1 MKKYLELMR
10 VKHWIKNLLVFLP
23 VVCGKIFNINSLFE
37 VLISFL
43 AFSFMTSFIYIV
55 NDIRDIDKD
64 RKHPRKKKRPLP
76 SGKIKISTAIFIAV
90 LMLVVSILLN
100 TLLTNSIFNLS
111 LVFLLIYMLTN
122 ILYSFGLKDVVII
135 DVFILSLGFLL
146 RVYYGASIVDIEVS
160 NWLFLTILT
169 ASLFLGLGKR
179 KKEYFNN
186 KDSRKV
192 LNFYDGNFL
201 DKFQYIFLALTFVF
215 YSLWAMEQSIEYMFL
230 TIPILMIIF
239 MKYCLIIEK
248 GDEGDPIT
256 ILYHDKFLFLLCGLY
271 GLIMLILLVI

>member
-1 MKKYLELMR
+1 MKKYLELIR
-10 VKHWIKNLLVFLP
+10 IKHGVKNLLVFLP
-23 VVCGKIFNINSLFE
+23 VICGRVFNFNSLFD
-37 VLISFL
+37 VLISFF

-64 RKHPRKKKRPLP
+64 KKHPRKKKRPLP
-76 SGKIKISTAIFIAV
+76 SGRIRVGTAIFVAF
-90 LMLVVSILLN
+90 LMLIFSVLLN
-100 TLLTNSIFNLS
+100 MFLTSSIYNLS
-111 LVFLLIYMLTN
+111 LVFLLIYMVSN

-169 ASLFLGLGKR
+169 ASLFLGVGKR

-192 LNFYDGNFL
+192 LSDYDGNFL
-201 DKFQYIFLALTFVF
+201 DKFQYIFLSLTFVF
-215 YSLWAMEQSIEYMFL
+215 YSLWAMEQSIKYMFL

-248 GDEGDPIT
+248 SDDGDPIT
-256 ILYHDKFLFLLCGLY
+256 ILYQDKILFLLCGLY
-271 GLIMLILLVI
+271 GLVMLVLMVI

>member
-1 MKKYLELMR
+1 MKKYLELIR

-23 VVCGKIFNINSLFE
+23 VVCGKIFNVNSLFE
-37 VLISFL
+37 VLIAFF
-43 AFSFMTSFIYIV
+43 AFSFMTSFIYII

-76 SGKIKISTAIFIAV
+76 SGKIKLGTAIFVAC

-100 TLLTNSIFNLS
+100 ALLTNSIFNLS
-111 LVFLLIYMLTN
+111 LVFLLIYMVSN
-122 ILYSFGLKDVVII
+122 ILYSFGLKDIVII

-146 RVYYGASIVDIEVS
+146 RGYYGASVVNIEVS

-192 LNFYDGNFL
+192 LSDYDGNFL

-215 YSLWAMEQSIEYMFL
+215 YSLWAMEHEVKYMFL

-248 GDEGDPIT
+248 SDEGDPIT

-271 GLIMLILLVI
+271 GLIMLVLLVI